1 MLVSCDDQNNFGL
14 VNPFEDVDYEAL
26 AKSENDS
33 ILKFLNTHYYDENT
47 DLVKSINNG
56 QASMFSNTNNLKIV
70 DVTQNEIDYKL
81 YVYITEEGIPDFRDN
96 SNPNLGRKE
105 NPTKMDSIFVN
116 REGVLLINNSID
128 VDPFDQA
135 DQTWWSLIS
144 TFNFINAA
152 PSPII
157 GWVEA
162 FPYLKSGQNITN
174 NGPIRYQNTGK
185 AYILMPSGLAYP
197 SINYVPGQPI
207 DPLFDQIIVFKVEL
221 LDIVENTDHDN
232 DGTPTINEDADG
244 DQDPTNDFS
253 DTSNP
258 TLPDYLNPRIK

>member
-47 DLVKSINNG
+47 DLVKSIDNG

-105 NPTKMDSIFVN
+105 SPTKMDSIFVN